1 MAKVNLHNKT
11 ILLTG
16 ASGGIGQALA
26 HALAEK
32 GANLYLVGRNEQA
45 MQRLQQQLPRPEQ
58 HCIALMKTYSE
69 IEIITLAARFNEN
82 HKLDILINNAGCS
95 HFALFEQ
102 QSFDDIREQIQ
113 TNIEIPTL
121 LTRTLLKK
129 LSQQS
134 IVLNIGSIFGEI
146 GYPAW
151 SVYCATKAAMH
162 RFSEALSRELQGSGI
177 SVLYVAPRATETALN
192 SEEVYAL
199 NHKLGNRHDS
209 PALVATQIV
218 RLLETEQKRYRFG
231 VMERLFVKMNAW
243 FPALVDRALNK
254 KLPVIQAF
262 ARGKVRGGNK

>member
-1 MAKVNLHNKT
+1 
-11 ILLTG
+11 
-16 ASGGIGQALA
+16 
-26 HALAEK
+26 
-32 GANLYLVGRNEQA
+32 
-45 MQRLQQQLPRPEQ
+45 
-58 HCIALMKTYSE
+58 MKTYSE

-102 QSFDDIREQIQ
+102 QSFDDIREQIR